1 MVDTRMETDD
11 RINLLARVA
20 RSPGAAKASTGSTS
34 ILTLAAQSYGAKVS
48 DDSTVPTGFDPGA
61 ARLFEAIVE
70 GAYLV
75 ASADG
80 VIDASERATF
90 ERVVAAA
97 CGGIVTDEQ
106 VTALVADLADELA
119 EDGLDARVKAVAERA
134 PKRPQGEEVLRI
146 AALLAQASENVSAV
160 ERDVLNKL
168 AAACNLDAAAVD
180 AALDDVGRAL
190 SQSN

>member
-1 MVDTRMETDD
+1 METDD

-20 RSPGAAKASTGSTS
+20 RSPGAAKTTGGHAS

-48 DDSTVPTGFDPGA
+48 DESTVPTGFDPSA

-80 VIDASERATF
+80 VIDENERQTF
-90 ERVVAAA
+90 EKVVATA
-97 CGGIVTDEQ
+97 CGGVVTEEQ
-106 VTALVADLADELA
+106 VTALVADLTDELK
-119 EDGLDARVKAVAERA
+119 EDGLDARVRAVAERA

-146 AALLAQASENVSAV
+146 AALLAQSSEDVSAV
-160 ERDVLNKL
+160 ERDVLVKL
-168 AAACNLDAAAVD
+168 AAACNLTPADVD
-180 AALDDVGRAL
+180 IALDDVRKSL
-190 SQSN
+190 SGPTTK

>member
-1 MVDTRMETDD
+1 MESDD

-20 RSPGAAKASTGSTS
+20 RSPGAAKATTGSTS

-48 DDSTVPTGFDPGA
+48 DDSTVPTGFDPNA

-80 VIDASERATF
+80 VIDENERATF

-97 CGGIVTDEQ
+97 CGGVVTEEQ

-119 EDGLDARVKAVAERA
+119 EDGLDARVKAVADRA

-146 AALLAQASENVSAV
+146 AALLAQASEDVSDV
-160 ERDVLNKL
+160 ERDVLAKL
-168 AAACNLDAAAVD
+168 ASACNLGPGDVD
-180 AALDDVGRAL
+180 AALDDVRKSL
-190 SQSN
+190 SQTG

>member
-1 MVDTRMETDD
+1 METDE

-20 RSPGAAKASTGSTS
+20 RSPGAAKMTTATGSTS
-34 ILTLAAQSYGAKVS
+34 ILTLAAASYGAKVN
-48 DDSTVPTGFDPGA
+48 DESTVPTGFDPNA

-80 VIDASERATF
+80 VIDANERATF

-97 CGGIVTDEQ
+97 SGGIVTEEQ
-106 VTALVADLADELA
+106 VTALVGDLADELA
-119 EDGLDARVKAVAERA
+119 EDGLDARLRAVAERA

-146 AALLAQASENVSAV
+146 AALLAQASESVSDV
-160 ERDVLNKL
+160 ERDVLVKL
-168 AAACNLDAAAVD
+168 ASACSLTSTDVD
-180 AALDDVGRAL
+180 LALDDVKKAL
-190 SQSN
+190 TS